1 MNARVTQEVLEIPLA
16 ALAGAGVL
24 APAAEPGTYVVRRL
38 AAGAVAVEAG
48 GAPVYV
54 VLTPAAWQQ
63 NQAAQRAWRG
73 LFRWAAEHLDTLTLR
88 QMTAAA
94 ERLLAGRSA
103 PCPQP

>member
-1 MNARVTQEVLEIPLA
+1 MHARVTQEVLELPLA
-16 ALAGAGVL
+16 ALAGAG

-38 AAGAVAVEAG
+38 AAGAVAVEAD
-48 GAPVYV
+48 GALVCV

-63 NQAAQRAWRG
+63 SQAAQRAWRG
-73 LFRWAAEHLDTLTLR
+73 LFRWAAEHLDTRTLR

>member
-1 MNARVTQEVLEIPLA
+1 MNARVTPEILELPLA
-16 ALAGAGVL
+16 ALAGAGAP
-24 APAAEPGTYVVRRL
+24 APAAAPGPYVVRRL
-38 AAGAVAVEAG
+38 AAGAVAVEAAG
-48 GAPVYV
+48 TPVCV

-63 NQAAQRAWRG
+63 SQAAQRAWRG
-73 LFRWAAEHLDTLTLR
+73 LFRWAAEHLDTRTLR